1 MDYSAYLKRINYEGD
16 LNISL
21 DLLKKLQYLHLLH
34 VPFENLDIH
43 QGVEIKMENAFSKI
57 VERGRGGF
65 CYELNGA
72 FFGLLKDIGF
82 QVRLISGRVA
92 NKDQGFGQE
101 FDHMAILAEVDGDRY
116 LVDVGFGDFSAEP
129 LKITLDTLQ
138 QDRYGDFQIEKFDGR
153 YLIVKK
159 RVDDVF
165 VPEYIFTEIPRISD
179 DFKEMVIYHQRSEKS
194 SFTKKKICSIATEN
208 GRITITGERL
218 KIREGK
224 KLMEKEF
231 KEESEFH
238 HDLRKYFNIQL
249 SAR

>member
-16 LNISL
+16 LNVSL

-43 QGVEIKMENAFSKI
+43 QGVEIKMENAFSKL

-72 FFGLLKDIGF
+72 FFGLLTNIGF

-92 NKDQGFGQE
+92 NKEQGFGEE
-101 FDHMAILAEVDGDRY
+101 FDHMAILAEIDGDCY

-129 LKITLDTLQ
+129 LKIMLNTLQ
-138 QDRYGDFQIEKFDGR
+138 HDRYGDFQMEMFDNT

-159 RVDDVF
+159 LVNDVLI
-165 VPEYIFTEIPRISD
+165 PEYIFTEIARIPD
-179 DFKEMVIYHQRSEKS
+179 DFREMCIYHQKSENS

-208 GRITITGERL
+208 GRITVTGDRL

-224 KLMEKEF
+224 EVMEKEF
-231 KEESEFH
+231 EKVSEFH
-238 HDLRKYFNIQL
+238 HYLWKYFNIQL

>member
-1 MDYSAYLKRINYEGD
+1 MNYAAYLKRINYEGD

-21 DLLKKLQYLHLLH
+21 DLLKQLQYLHLLH
-34 VPFENLDIH
+34 IPFENLDIH
-43 QGVEIKMENAFSKI
+43 QGITINMENACSKI
-57 VERGRGGF
+57 VEKGRGGF

-72 FFGLLKDIGF
+72 FFDLLTAIGF
-82 QVRLISGRVA
+82 QVKLISGRVA

-101 FDHMAILAEVDGDRY
+101 FDHMAILAEIDGNRY

-129 LKITLDTLQ
+129 LEITLNTVQ
-138 QDRYGDFQIEKFDGR
+138 HDRYGDFQIKRFDSK

-159 RVDDVF
+159 LADDVF
-165 VPEYIFTEIPRISD
+165 IPEYIFTETARIPE
-179 DFKEMVIYHQRSEKS
+179 DFKEMCTYHQTNEAS

-224 KLMEKEF
+224 ELIEKEF
-231 KEESEFH
+231 AGESAFH
-238 HDLRKYFNIQL
+238 HDLLKYFNIQL

>member
-1 MDYSAYLKRINYEGD
+1 MDYPAYLKRINYEGD
-16 LNISL
+16 LSISL

-43 QGVEIKMENAFSKI
+43 QGLEIKMENAFSKL

-72 FFGLLKDIGF
+72 FFGLLTKTGF

-101 FDHMAILAEVDGDRY
+101 FDHMAILAEIDGNRY

-129 LKITLDTLQ
+129 LKITLNTLQ
-138 QDRYGDFQIEKFDGR
+138 HDRYGDFQIERFDSE

-159 RVDDVF
+159 QIDDVF
-165 VPEYIFTEIPRISD
+165 VPEYIFTEIARIPD
-179 DFKEMVIYHQRSEKS
+179 DFKEMSIYHQTSINS

-208 GRITITGERL
+208 GRITITGDRL

-224 KLMEKEF
+224 DLMEKEF
-231 KEESEFH
+231 EEESEFH
-238 HDLRKYFNIQL
+238 HYLWKYFNIQL
-249 SAR
+249 SVR

>member
-1 MDYSAYLKRINYEGD
+1 MDYSAYLKRINYEGN
-16 LNISL
+16 LSISL

-34 VPFENLDIH
+34 IPFENLDIH
-43 QGVEIKMENAFSKI
+43 QGVEIKMENAFSKL
-57 VERGRGGF
+57 VEKGRGGF

-72 FFGLLKDIGF
+72 FFGLLKEIGF

-116 LVDVGFGDFSAEP
+116 LADVGFGDFSAEP
-129 LKITLDTLQ
+129 LKIILDTLQ
-138 QDRYGDFQIEKFDGR
+138 HDRYGDFQIEKFDSS
-153 YLIVKK
+153 YLIVKN
-159 RVDDVF
+159 RVEDRL
-165 VPEYIFTEIPRISD
+165 VPGYIFTEIARIPD
-179 DFKEMVIYHQRSEKS
+179 DFSEMCIYHQKSENS

-218 KIREGK
+218 KIRDGK
-224 KLMEKEF
+224 DLMEKEF
-231 KEESEFH
+231 GEESEFH
-238 HDLRKYFNIQL
+238 HYLWKYFNIQL

>member
-16 LNISL
+16 LSISL

-34 VPFENLDIH
+34 IPFENLDIH
-43 QGVEIKMENAFSKI
+43 QGVEIKMENAFSKL
-57 VERGRGGF
+57 VEKGRGGF

-72 FFGLLKDIGF
+72 FFGLLKEIGF

-92 NKDQGFGQE
+92 NKDQDFGQE

-116 LVDVGFGDFSAEP
+116 LADVGFGDFSAEP
-129 LKITLDTLQ
+129 LKIILDTLQ
-138 QDRYGDFQIEKFDGR
+138 HDRYGDFQIEKFDSS

-159 RVDDVF
+159 LVEDTL
-165 VPEYIFTEIPRISD
+165 VPGYIFTEIARIPD
-179 DFKEMVIYHQRSEKS
+179 DFSEMCIYHQKSENS

-218 KIREGK
+218 KIRDGK
-224 KLMEKEF
+224 DLMEKEF
-231 KEESEFH
+231 GEESEFH
-238 HDLRKYFNIQL
+238 HYLWKYFNIQL